1 MLSGVRVIKVGGGE
15 IEDGAWL
22 ERFARGL
29 RAAGPAVVV
38 HGGGR
43 AISAWQARMGL
54 PVEMRDGIRVTT
66 PEVAELVQMVLCGPI
81 RGRLVRALRD
91 AGVEAVGVAGGD
103 GCLTVELV
111 DPARLGRVGRVTGV
125 NRSMLLR
132 LLAAGLTPVLA
143 PVSTGADGCAVNVN
157 ADEAAAAV
165 ARELG
170 AVELL
175 FVSDVPGVMRGA
187 RRLASVRSARLDR
200 LIADGIVHGGMVAK
214 LKAALAAGGT
224 PCRVGDLA
232 LLSDTR
238 AGTRVLASVGEAA

>member
-1 MLSGVRVIKVGGGE
+1 MLSGLRVIKVGGGE
-15 IEDGAWL
+15 IEDRAWL
-22 ERFARGL
+22 RRVAQGVKTG
-29 RAAGPAVVV
+29 GPAVVV

-43 AISAWQARMGL
+43 AISTWQERLGV

-66 PEVAELVQMVLCGPI
+66 PEVAEIAQMVLCGPI
-81 RGRLVRALRD
+81 RGAIVRALRD

-111 DPARLGRVGRVTGV
+111 DPVRLGRVGRVSGV
-125 NRSMLLR
+125 NRGMLLR
-132 LLAAGLTPVLA
+132 LIAAGLTPVLA
-143 PVSTGADGCAVNVN
+143 PVSTGADGHPVNVN

-187 RRLASVRSARLDR
+187 RRLASVQPAHLDR
-200 LIADGIVHGGMVAK
+200 LIADGVVRGGMVAK
-214 LKAALAAGGT
+214 LKAAVAARGV

-232 LLSDTR
+232 LLSDPT